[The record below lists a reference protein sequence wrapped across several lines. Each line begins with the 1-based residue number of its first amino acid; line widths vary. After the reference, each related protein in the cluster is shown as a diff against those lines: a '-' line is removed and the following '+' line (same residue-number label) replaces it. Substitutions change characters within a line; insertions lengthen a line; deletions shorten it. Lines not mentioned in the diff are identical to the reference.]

1 MRFLLFMAF
10 WWQSRVK
17 LSLFITLAML
27 LGVSGTVYAA
37 AASDETQPVVPS
49 GIILPTPEE
58 EEEYWN
64 SLSEEEK
71 QLIKDA
77 EEESDRIA
85 EEWAKQPMT
94 RAATKI
100 SIPGTFTMYAQTHDM
115 YCAPACVKSIIQY
128 LNGSSPTQDDIA
140 RGMETT
146 LDRGTLVVNIVPY
159 LNSKVSYNYKLVST
173 PSQTTMCNRLYTTIV
188 TNKKPGMMAIYNP
201 KGTNWHYPTDGH
213 ALVVNAIYSD
223 KSKVQ
228 FADPLGNKYDKYYYI
243 KTAAIAHAVCAHL
256 IW

>member
-1 MRFLLFMAF
+1 MRFLLSMAF

-37 AASDETQPVVPS
+37 AGQRRNAAGSPS

-71 QLIKDA
+71 QLIKEA

-85 EEWAKQPMT
+85 EDWAKQPMT

-100 SIPGTFTMYAQTHDM
+100 SIPGTFTMYAQTHD
-115 YCAPACVKSIIQY
+115 YVLRSCLC
-128 LNGSSPTQDDIA
+128 
-140 RGMETT
+140 E
-146 LDRGTLVVNIVPY
+146 
-159 LNSKVSYNYKLVST
+159 
-173 PSQTTMCNRLYTTIV
+173 
-188 TNKKPGMMAIYNP
+188 
-201 KGTNWHYPTDGH
+201 
-213 ALVVNAIYSD
+213 
-223 KSKVQ
+223 
-228 FADPLGNKYDKYYYI
+228 KYDPI
-243 KTAAIAHAVCAHL
+243 P
-256 IW
+256 